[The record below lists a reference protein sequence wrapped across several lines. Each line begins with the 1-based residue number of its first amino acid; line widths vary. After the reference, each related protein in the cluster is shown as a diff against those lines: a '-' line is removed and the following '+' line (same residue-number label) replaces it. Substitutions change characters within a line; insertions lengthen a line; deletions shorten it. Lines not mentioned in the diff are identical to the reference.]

1 MSQLYPDCDPYGIAD
16 RLSEAERAPI
26 LRLRTVLE
34 NEITPLVAEYWEK
47 GEFPYQIAPSLYG
60 LNLMTPDEIEG
71 APRSLYHGF
80 RIFELARTDASM
92 ATFYTA
98 QAGLFRTSCRVGASP
113 EQFAEL
119 DPKITSFETTG
130 VFCLTEPDHGS
141 DIAGGL
147 ATTAERQGDEWIL
160 NGAKRWIG
168 GALTADYLAV
178 FARDVADGQVKAFLV
193 DREATGVTLEKIYG
207 KTALRMMQNAD
218 TAQAGL
224 FRTSCRVGASP
235 EQFAELDPKI
245 TSFETTGV
253 FCLTEPD
260 HGSDIAGGLATTAE
274 RQGDE
279 WILNGAK
286 RWIGG
291 ALTADYL
298 AVFARDVADG
308 QVKAFLVDR
317 EATGVTLEK
326 IYGKT
331 ALRMMQNADITLE
344 NVRVPEAQ
352 RLQNCNSFK
361 DVAAMLRVMRSDVA
375 WIATGIQAGAY
386 EAALRYVRSREQFGK
401 SLGSF
406 QLVQE
411 KLARMLGNVT
421 ASLSMV
427 SDLAEKQDR
436 GEYRDED
443 SALAKMWISLHMRE
457 TVALAREVVG
467 GNGITLATDVAR
479 FHADAEAVYSYEGTH
494 EINALVVGAYEA
506 ALRYVRSREQFGKS
520 LGSFQLVQEK
530 LARMLG
536 NVTASLSMVSDL
548 AEKQDRGEYRDEDS
562 ALAKMW
568 ISLHMRE
575 TVALAREVVGGNGIT
590 LATDVARFH
599 ADAEAVYSYE
609 GTHEINAL
617 VVGRSIT
624 GKSAFA

>member
-1 MSQLYPDCDPYGIAD
+1 MSELYPDCDPYGIAD
-16 RLSEAERAPI
+16 RLTEAERAPI
-26 LRLRTVLE
+26 LRLRAVLE
-34 NEITPLVAEYWEK
+34 NEIKPLVAEYWEK

-60 LNLMTPDEIEG
+60 LNLMTPDEIDG

-98 QAGLFRTSCRVGASP
+98 QAGLFRTTCRVGASP

-119 DPKITSFETTG
+119 DPKITSFETKG

-147 ATTAERQGDEWIL
+147 ASTAERQGDEWII

-168 GALTADYLAV
+168 GAFTADYLAV

-193 DREATGVTLEKIYG
+193 DREA
-207 KTALRMMQNAD
+207 
-218 TAQAGL
+218 
-224 FRTSCRVGASP
+224 P
-235 EQFAELDPKI
+235 
-245 TSFETTGV
+245 
-253 FCLTEPD
+253 
-260 HGSDIAGGLATTAE
+260 
-274 RQGDE
+274 
-279 WILNGAK
+279 
-286 RWIGG
+286 
-291 ALTADYL
+291 
-298 AVFARDVADG
+298 
-308 QVKAFLVDR
+308 
-317 EATGVTLEK
+317 GVTLEK

-494 EINALVVGAYEA
+494 EINALVVG
-506 ALRYVRSREQFGKS
+506 
-520 LGSFQLVQEK
+520 
-530 LARMLG
+530 
-536 NVTASLSMVSDL
+536 
-548 AEKQDRGEYRDEDS
+548 
-562 ALAKMW
+562 
-568 ISLHMRE
+568 
-575 TVALAREVVGGNGIT
+575 
-590 LATDVARFH
+590 
-599 ADAEAVYSYE
+599 
-609 GTHEINAL
+609 
-617 VVGRSIT
+617 RSIT

>member
-1 MSQLYPDCDPYGIAD
+1 MSALYPDCDPYGIAD
-16 RLSEAERAPI
+16 RLTEAERAPI

-98 QAGLFRTSCRVGASP
+98 QAGLFRTTCRVGASP
-113 EQFAEL
+113 EQFAAL

-147 ATTAERQGDEWIL
+147 AATAERQGDEWII

-168 GALTADYLAV
+168 GAFTADYLAV

-193 DREATGVTLEKIYG
+193 DREAPGVTLEKI
-207 KTALRMMQNAD
+207 
-218 TAQAGL
+218 
-224 FRTSCRVGASP
+224 
-235 EQFAELDPKI
+235 
-245 TSFETTGV
+245 
-253 FCLTEPD
+253 
-260 HGSDIAGGLATTAE
+260 H
-274 RQGDE
+274 
-279 WILNGAK
+279 
-286 RWIGG
+286 
-291 ALTADYL
+291 
-298 AVFARDVADG
+298 
-308 QVKAFLVDR
+308 
-317 EATGVTLEK
+317 
-326 IYGKT
+326 GKT

-443 SALAKMWISLHMRE
+443 SALAKMCI
-457 TVALAREVVG
+457 A
-467 GNGITLATDVAR
+467 
-479 FHADAEAVYSYEGTH
+479 
-494 EINALVVGAYEA
+494 
-506 ALRYVRSREQFGKS
+506 
-520 LGSFQLVQEK
+520 
-530 LARMLG
+530 
-536 NVTASLSMVSDL
+536 
-548 AEKQDRGEYRDEDS
+548 
-562 ALAKMW
+562 
-568 ISLHMRE
+568 LHMRE

>member
-1 MSQLYPDCDPYGIAD
+1 MSELYPDCDPYGIAD

-34 NEITPLVAEYWEK
+34 DEISPLLAEYWER
-47 GEFPYQIAPSLYG
+47 GEFPYQIAPSLHG

-71 APRSLYHGF
+71 EPRSLYHGF

-92 ATFYTA
+92 ATFYKA

-119 DPKITSFETTG
+119 DPKITTFETTG

-147 ATTAERQGDEWIL
+147 ATSAARDGDEWII
-160 NGAKRWIG
+160 NGSKRWIG
-168 GALTADYLAV
+168 GAFTADYLAV
-178 FARDVADGQVKAFLV
+178 FARDTADGQVKAFLV
-193 DREATGVTLEKIYG
+193 DREAPGVTLEKIHG
-207 KTALRMMQNAD
+207 KT
-218 TAQAGL
+218 
-224 FRTSCRVGASP
+224 S
-235 EQFAELDPKI
+235 
-245 TSFETTGV
+245 
-253 FCLTEPD
+253 
-260 HGSDIAGGLATTAE
+260 
-274 RQGDE
+274 
-279 WILNGAK
+279 
-286 RWIGG
+286 
-291 ALTADYL
+291 
-298 AVFARDVADG
+298 
-308 QVKAFLVDR
+308 
-317 EATGVTLEK
+317 
-326 IYGKT
+326 
-331 ALRMMQNADITLE
+331 LRMMQNADIHLAD
-344 NVRVPEAQ
+344 VRVPESQ

-386 EAALRYVRSREQFGK
+386 EAALRYVRSREQFGR

-411 KLARMLGNVT
+411 KLARMLGNAT

-443 SALAKMWISLHMRE
+443 SALAKMWI
-457 TVALAREVVG
+457 
-467 GNGITLATDVAR
+467 
-479 FHADAEAVYSYEGTH
+479 
-494 EINALVVGAYEA
+494 
-506 ALRYVRSREQFGKS
+506 ALR
-520 LGSFQLVQEK
+520 
-530 LARMLG
+530 
-536 NVTASLSMVSDL
+536 
-548 AEKQDRGEYRDEDS
+548 
-562 ALAKMW
+562 
-568 ISLHMRE
+568 MRE

-624 GKSAFA
+624 GTSAFV

>member
-1 MSQLYPDCDPYGIAD
+1 MSELYPDCDPYGVAD

-26 LRLRTVLE
+26 LRLRMVLE
-34 NEITPLVAEYWEK
+34 DEISPLLAEYWEK
-47 GEFPYQIAPSLYG
+47 GEFPYQIAPSLHG
-60 LNLMTPDEIEG
+60 LNLMTPNEIDGE
-71 APRSLYHGF
+71 PRSLYHGF

-98 QAGLFRTSCRVGASP
+98 QAGLFRTTCRVGASP

-193 DREATGVTLEKIYG
+193 DREAPGVTLEKIHG
-207 KTALRMMQNAD
+207 KT
-218 TAQAGL
+218 
-224 FRTSCRVGASP
+224 S
-235 EQFAELDPKI
+235 
-245 TSFETTGV
+245 
-253 FCLTEPD
+253 
-260 HGSDIAGGLATTAE
+260 
-274 RQGDE
+274 
-279 WILNGAK
+279 
-286 RWIGG
+286 
-291 ALTADYL
+291 
-298 AVFARDVADG
+298 
-308 QVKAFLVDR
+308 
-317 EATGVTLEK
+317 
-326 IYGKT
+326 
-331 ALRMMQNADITLE
+331 LRMMQNADIHLAD
-344 NVRVPEAQ
+344 VRVPESQ

-443 SALAKMWISLHMRE
+443 SALAKMWIALRMRE

-479 FHADAEAVYSYEGTH
+479 F
-494 EINALVVGAYEA
+494 
-506 ALRYVRSREQFGKS
+506 Q
-520 LGSFQLVQEK
+520 
-530 LARMLG
+530 
-536 NVTASLSMVSDL
+536 
-548 AEKQDRGEYRDEDS
+548 
-562 ALAKMW
+562 
-568 ISLHMRE
+568 
-575 TVALAREVVGGNGIT
+575 
-590 LATDVARFH
+590 

-624 GKSAFA
+624 GTSAFA

>member
-1 MSQLYPDCDPYGIAD
+1 MSELYPDCDPYGVAD

-26 LRLRTVLE
+26 LRLRMVLE
-34 NEITPLVAEYWEK
+34 DEISPLLAEYWEK
-47 GEFPYQIAPSLYG
+47 GEFPYQIAPSLHG
-60 LNLMTPDEIEG
+60 LNLMTPNEIDGE
-71 APRSLYHGF
+71 PRSLYHGF

-98 QAGLFRTSCRVGASP
+98 QAGLFRTTCRVGASP

-193 DREATGVTLEKIYG
+193 DREAPGVTLEKI
-207 KTALRMMQNAD
+207 
-218 TAQAGL
+218 
-224 FRTSCRVGASP
+224 
-235 EQFAELDPKI
+235 
-245 TSFETTGV
+245 
-253 FCLTEPD
+253 
-260 HGSDIAGGLATTAE
+260 H
-274 RQGDE
+274 
-279 WILNGAK
+279 
-286 RWIGG
+286 
-291 ALTADYL
+291 
-298 AVFARDVADG
+298 
-308 QVKAFLVDR
+308 
-317 EATGVTLEK
+317 
-326 IYGKT
+326 GKT

-344 NVRVPEAQ
+344 NVCVPEAQ

-443 SALAKMWISLHMRE
+443 SALAKMWI
-457 TVALAREVVG
+457 
-467 GNGITLATDVAR
+467 
-479 FHADAEAVYSYEGTH
+479 
-494 EINALVVGAYEA
+494 
-506 ALRYVRSREQFGKS
+506 ALR
-520 LGSFQLVQEK
+520 
-530 LARMLG
+530 
-536 NVTASLSMVSDL
+536 
-548 AEKQDRGEYRDEDS
+548 
-562 ALAKMW
+562 
-568 ISLHMRE
+568 MRE

>member
-1 MSQLYPDCDPYGIAD
+1 MSELYPDCDPYGIAD
-16 RLSEAERAPI
+16 RLTEAERAPI

-34 NEITPLVAEYWEK
+34 SEIKPLVAEYWEK

-60 LNLMTPDEIEG
+60 LNLMTPNEIDG

-98 QAGLFRTSCRVGASP
+98 QAGLFRTTCRVGASP
-113 EQFAEL
+113 EQFADL
-119 DPKITSFETTG
+119 DPKITSFETKG

-147 ATTAERQGDEWIL
+147 ATTAERQGDEWII

-168 GALTADYLAV
+168 GAFTADYLAV

-193 DREATGVTLEKIYG
+193 DREA
-207 KTALRMMQNAD
+207 
-218 TAQAGL
+218 
-224 FRTSCRVGASP
+224 P
-235 EQFAELDPKI
+235 
-245 TSFETTGV
+245 
-253 FCLTEPD
+253 
-260 HGSDIAGGLATTAE
+260 
-274 RQGDE
+274 
-279 WILNGAK
+279 
-286 RWIGG
+286 
-291 ALTADYL
+291 
-298 AVFARDVADG
+298 
-308 QVKAFLVDR
+308 
-317 EATGVTLEK
+317 GVTLEK

-331 ALRMMQNADITLE
+331 ALRMMQNADISLE

-467 GNGITLATDVAR
+467 GNGITLP
-479 FHADAEAVYSYEGTH
+479 
-494 EINALVVGAYEA
+494 
-506 ALRYVRSREQFGKS
+506 
-520 LGSFQLVQEK
+520 
-530 LARMLG
+530 
-536 NVTASLSMVSDL
+536 
-548 AEKQDRGEYRDEDS
+548 
-562 ALAKMW
+562 
-568 ISLHMRE
+568 
-575 TVALAREVVGGNGIT
+575 
-590 LATDVARFH
+590 TDVARFH